1 MAFNW
6 LFGSSKGNDTAKKVE
21 EAVKD
26 SEKIKAEIDNVQG
39 SLLKNSKYYQDNI
52 KKYKDIAKFN
62 QQLTRSYISNM
73 KVMVDVSDLLNNYA
87 NVFSSLREEFAK
99 MESALGKP
107 LELADFEYLE
117 NLTKTK
123 IDVLNSEFQKQSNGI
138 KKLYAEYGQPNE
150 LNRIILAQ
158 GDVQKVIDN
167 ANSTFSSLKKS
178 TNTGMPNVET
188 VLQPS
193 LTGGKKGK
201 GTAKKSSKTIKTTN
215 GSKTRAQK

>member
-1 MAFNW
+1 MALSW
-6 LFGSSKGNDTAKKVE
+6 LFGSSSKKENDTVKKVE

-26 SEKIKAEIDNVQG
+26 SEKIKAEIESVQG
-39 SLLKNSKYYQDNI
+39 SLLKNSKHYQDNI

-62 QQLTRSYISNM
+62 QHLTRSYISNM

-87 NVFSSLREEFAK
+87 NVFSSLREEFTK

-123 IDVLNSEFQKQSNGI
+123 IDALNNEFQKQSSGI
-138 KKLYAEYGQPNE
+138 KKLYAEYGQPDE

-158 GDVQKVIDN
+158 GEVQKVIEN
-167 ANSTFSSLKKS
+167 ASNTFSNLKKS
-178 TNTGMPNVET
+178 TNSVIPGTEV
-188 VLQPS
+188 VLQQPS
-193 LTGGKKGK
+193 LTGGKKQ
-201 GTAKKSSKTIKTTN
+201 GTKKPRKNSKVSKAKSK
-215 GSKTRAQK
+215 